1 MINIV
6 NHPWPHTV
14 VDSYYNEDLY
24 KSMREEIISYIKSHG
39 IKQRQTFYIST
50 SPEFAIKFPKT
61 LECSR
66 SVSPYDMLKHF
77 SNHREYRSLSH
88 YTEINI
94 ILDGYDYPIHDEN
107 PRKILSIVNYV
118 APEKSTG
125 TLIYDTDKNFVGEV
139 EWKQNRTLI
148 FPGITGKTWHAYNV
162 EPKKLR
168 ITLNTFLVNDLA

>member
-1 MINIV
+1 MNTV
-6 NHPWPHTV
+6 LNTPWPHCV
-14 VDSYYNEDLY
+14 IDSYYNDDLH
-24 KSMREEIISYIKSHG
+24 KAMQNEIVQYIKSHG
-39 IKQRQTFYIST
+39 IRKSQTFYQST
-50 SPEFAIKFPKT
+50 DSQFAKNFPIT
-61 LECSR
+61 DECSH
-66 SVSPYDMLKHF
+66 SVSPYLMLEMF
-77 SNHREYRSLSH
+77 SEHRPYKKLSH

-107 PRKILSIVNYV
+107 PRKVLSIVNYI

-125 TLIYDTDKNFVGEV
+125 TLIYDTDKNFVSEV